1 MDRLFGYRL
10 PAMAG
15 ENTNLIYGF
24 EDKEWVNIGSMSL
37 AQNEVGVVTNTC
49 CFMICFM
56 KYLED
61 HPISKWLV
69 SWVIYHQ

>member
-49 CFMICFM
+49 CFMVFF
-56 KYLED
+56 L
-61 HPISKWLV
+61 
-69 SWVIYHQ
+69 

>member
-1 MDRLFGYRL
+1 
-10 PAMAG
+10 MAG

-49 CFMICFM
+49 CFMVFFYEI
-56 KYLED
+56 LG
-61 HPISKWLV
+61 KWLV